1 MGKKRRFPFGYHM
14 IDGQIDLDA
23 AEALVVRFIFQKY
36 SEGISVPKLMERL
49 PVLNVPYREGSNWN
63 KNMICRILDNA
74 TYLGNNEYPQ
84 IIEESLFEQVSSR
97 RSIIQNGK
105 LNSSLKSVREKICC
119 IKCGQKLARSTH
131 HSKQSKS
138 IVWICPNC
146 GIETGNITDN
156 ELLERILGVLNF
168 VITHSAQVTQPPQ
181 TVKCLSLEAARLTN
195 EINRKMCDPY
205 TSTDYLLELIKKCAQ
220 EKYSTMQNQPVGWK
234 NELLKIA
241 LDNRV
246 PLESLDVQLFQEI
259 VSKVFITSNATVT
272 LQLINQKVV

>member
-105 LNSSLKSVREKICC
+105 LNPSLKSVREKICC
-119 IKCGQKLARSTH
+119 IKCGQKLSRSTH
-131 HSKQSKS
+131 HNKQNM
-138 IVWICPNC
+138 VWICSNC
-146 GIETGNITDN
+146 GIETGNISDD
-156 ELLERILGVLNF
+156 ELLERIIGVLNF
-168 VITHSAQVTQPPQ
+168 IITHPVQVTQSAKVTQ
-181 TVKCLSLEAARLTN
+181 CLSLESMRLTN
-195 EINRKMCDPY
+195 EINRKMSDPH
-205 TSTDYLLELIKKCAQ
+205 TSSDYLLELIKKCAQ
-220 EKYSTMQNQPVGWK
+220 AKYSALQNQPVNWK
-234 NELLKIA
+234 NDLLKST
-241 LDNRV
+241 LENRL
-246 PLESLDVQLFQEI
+246 PLEVLDIQLFQDT
-259 VSKVFITSNATVT
+259 VTKVLIASDTTVT
-272 LQLINQKVV
+272 LQLINQKVF